1 MTQQIQTGGTD
12 GQTWRRLNR
21 IAIVIFENL
30 PAKQFLK
37 FIFVVCNVWFHAWV
51 ISQVP

>member
-37 FIFVVCNVWFHAWV
+37 FIFVVFNVWFHA
-51 ISQVP
+51 